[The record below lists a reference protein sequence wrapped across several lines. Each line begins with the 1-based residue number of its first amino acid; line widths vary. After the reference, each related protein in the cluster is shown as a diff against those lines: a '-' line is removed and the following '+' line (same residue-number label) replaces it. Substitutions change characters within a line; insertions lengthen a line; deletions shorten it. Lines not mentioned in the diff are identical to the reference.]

1 MTVQDLGPVGTA
13 TRSRKTIEIVI
24 GVLLFA
30 SAWEIIGRTGVLS
43 TSWPPLTDVLWVIVD
58 PARAPRLWGALGVT
72 VQEGLL
78 GGVIGI
84 SAAVATA
91 VLSRLMPV
99 TRRPAERFAV
109 LVEAVPVVAL
119 GPLLMVLL
127 PRAVVP
133 AALAATAAY
142 FAAFVVICSALWTR
156 RAAQE
161 DLFAVLGAR
170 RIAVLAQLE
179 APAALPAVFAA
190 LQLAIPAALLGA
202 VIGEWF
208 GSARGIGPLLINS
221 MQNYEIPLLWAA
233 GVLTAVPASIV
244 YGGAA
249 SLARRS
255 AARFG
260 L

>member
-170 RIAVLAQLE
+170 RIAVLAQRE
-179 APAALPAVFAA
+179 RQRERGDGGGTTRSIAHMNDFATIGD
-190 LQLAIPAALLGA
+190 LATWRQGD
-202 VIGEWF
+202 
-208 GSARGIGPLLINS
+208 
-221 MQNYEIPLLWAA
+221 
-233 GVLTAVPASIV
+233 
-244 YGGAA
+244 
-249 SLARRS
+249 
-255 AARFG
+255 
-260 L
+260 

>member
-99 TRRPAERFAV
+99 TRRPAERFAA
-109 LVEAVPVVAL
+109 LVVAVPVVAL

-142 FAAFVVICSALWTR
+142 FDAFVVICSALWTR

-202 VIGEWF
+202 VIGEWT

-221 MQNYEIPLLWAA
+221 MQNYDIPLLWAA